1 MCGIAGA
8 FSPKPFSPERVDGVL
23 ARMQARG
30 PDGEGVFSASCAGRH
45 LTLFHTRLS
54 IVDPVPASDQPMTR
68 SDLTLVFN
76 GEIYNHTEL
85 RRELESLGRRFRTAS
100 DTEVVLAAYEEW
112 STDAFRRFEGM
123 WALALFDAAQQC
135 FVLSRDRF
143 GEKPLYLWKTKDAFF
158 FASEIKALSAM
169 AGARPAVNDRQIRR
183 YLVNGYKSLYP
194 SGETFYRDIEEFPRS
209 SFCVFGNGDEKPRSF
224 WSVGYNPQPMSLAE
238 AVDTTQTLVTESID
252 YRLRADVPVAIRLSG
267 GIDSNV
273 LTGTALKRLGRDVET
288 FSIVDDDPRYDET
301 RHIDKAIGYFG
312 GRHHRIGIPKTGFWE
327 RMDKLVRYFDGPM
340 MTISY
345 YLHALVS
352 EAIHEAGIKVSL
364 GGTGADEI
372 FSGYYDHYLFWLA
385 EMKDR
390 EDHANLVRQWR
401 GSYGQFVRNPHLQ
414 DPDAFVKNPSA
425 RDHIFL
431 GADRFSAFLTD
442 GFAEAHRE
450 TRYCEDGLR
459 NRMLNELFG
468 ETVPVMLHEDDLAA
482 MAYSVENRA
491 AFLDSRLVEFLFTV
505 PTEHLIHDGLPKY
518 LLRATGRGIVDKN
531 VLANPR
537 KQGIN
542 APVTNFLDFNDSD
555 TRDRLLSD
563 SPLFDYV
570 RRDKVAALID
580 TPPELNSE
588 SKFLFSLI
596 SLKLWLEAMEDPV

>member
-1 MCGIAGA
+1 M
-8 FSPKPFSPERVDGVL
+8 RN
-23 ARMQARG
+23 RG
-30 PDGEGVFSASCAGRH
+30 PDGEGVFTASCAGKN

-54 IVDPVPASDQPMTR
+54 IIDPVSASDQPMTR
-68 SDLTLVFN
+68 GGLTLVFN
-76 GEIYNHTEL
+76 GEIYNHIEL
-85 RRELESLGRRFRTAS
+85 RRELEGLGHSFHTAS
-100 DTEVVLAAYEEW
+100 DTEVVLSAYEEW
-112 STDAFRRFEGM
+112 QTDAFRRFEGM
-123 WALALFDAAQQC
+123 WAMALFDEARQC

-143 GEKPLYLWKTKDAFF
+143 GEKPLYVWKRHDDLF
-158 FASEIKALSAM
+158 FASEVKAISAM
-169 AGARPAVNDRQIRR
+169 VGARPAVNDAQVRR

-194 SGETFYRDIEEFPRS
+194 SGETFYRQIDEFPRAS
-209 SFCVFGNGDEKPRSF
+209 YCVVGNGDETPQAF
-224 WSVGYNPQPMSLAE
+224 WSVGFDPQSMALAD
-238 AVDTTQTLVTESID
+238 AVETAQSLVTSAID
-252 YRLRADVPVAIRLSG
+252 LRLRADVPVAIRLSG

-273 LTGTALKRLGRDVET
+273 IAGTALKRLGRDVET

-301 RHIDKAIGYFG
+301 LHIEKAIAYFG
-312 GRHHRIGIPKTGFWE
+312 GRHRRISIPKTGFWE
-327 RMDKLVRYFDGPM
+327 RMDRLVRYFDGPM

-385 EMKDR
+385 EMKGR
-390 EDHANLVRQWR
+390 ADHAELVQQWR
-401 GSYGQFVRNPHLQ
+401 GSYGRFVRNPYLQ
-414 DPDAFVKNPSA
+414 DPDAFAKDPSA

-431 GADRFSAFLTD
+431 GADRFSGFLTD

-450 TRYCEDGLR
+450 TAYCEDGLR

-491 AFLDSRLVEFLFTV
+491 AYLDSRLVEFLFTV
-505 PTEHLIHDGLPKY
+505 PSEHLIHDGLPKY
-518 LLRATGRGIVDKN
+518 LLREAGRGIVDQD

-542 APVTNFLDFNDSD
+542 APVTNFLDFSDSG

-563 SPLFDYV
+563 GPLFDYV
-570 RRDKVAALID
+570 QRDKVAALLD
-580 TPPELNSE
+580 TPLALNSE

-596 SLKLWLEAMEDPV
+596 SLKLWLEAMEDPL